1 KMDEIDKKI
10 LDVLQ
15 KKSRTPYKDISRH
28 VRISDVAVHKRIKKL
43 EDKVIRAF
51 TITMDQKEYGKET
64 TAIVAITCEVG
75 RAAEIAGQLS
85 KIEDVAEVY
94 TTIGDY
100 DAVAKIRTKDMASL
114 KEIVEKNIT
123 RIKGINEIRTSIV
136 FGCAKEN
143 INLVI

>member
-1 KMDEIDKKI
+1 MDEIDRKI
-10 LDVLQ
+10 LEVLQ
-15 KKSRTPYKDISRH
+15 KNSRMPYKDVSRH

-43 EDKVIRAF
+43 ENKVIRAF
-51 TITMDQKEYGKET
+51 TITVDQKEYGKET

-85 KIEDVAEVY
+85 KIEDVTEVY

-100 DAVAKIRTKDMASL
+100 DAVAKIRTKNMASL
-114 KEIVEKNIT
+114 KEVVEKNIT

-143 INLVI
+143 VNFVI

>member
-1 KMDEIDKKI
+1 MDEIDKKI

-85 KIEDVAEVY
+85 KIEDVTEVY

-100 DAVAKIRTKDMASL
+100 DAVAKIRTSSMASL

-143 INLVI
+143 VTLVI